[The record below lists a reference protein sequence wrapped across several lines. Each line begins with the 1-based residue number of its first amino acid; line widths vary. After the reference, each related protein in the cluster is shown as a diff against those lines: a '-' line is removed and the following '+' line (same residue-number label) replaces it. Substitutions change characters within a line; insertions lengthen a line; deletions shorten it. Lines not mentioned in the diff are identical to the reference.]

1 MMFPRDVEGRS
12 LRIENLVL
20 RGLLLVLGLGAF
32 AAGREAR
39 AKDVP
44 FTIEAHE
51 FVLLDRRGERQA
63 VLGLDPTGEP
73 ELVFFRPDGK
83 RGMVI
88 SDKWQLKP
96 AR

>member
-1 MMFPRDVEGRS
+1 MRF
-12 LRIENLVL
+12 LRIENVILRAVVL
-20 RGLLLVLGLGAF
+20 LLGLGWAF
-32 AAGREAR
+32 ASGRDAG

-44 FTIEAHE
+44 FTIEAQE
-51 FVLLDRRGERQA
+51 FVLLDRHGERRA
-63 VLGLDPTGEP
+63 VLGFDPTGEP

-83 RGMVI
+83 RGTVI